1 MVGEAT
7 IGGTTMEEEVGE
19 VVVDTTTGM
28 VDTEVAG
35 IIMVRSAFKTYHKLA

>member
-1 MVGEAT
+1 
-7 IGGTTMEEEVGE
+7 MEEEVGE

-35 IIMVRSAFKTYHKLA
+35 IIMVRSAFKK

>member
-1 MVGEAT
+1 MVEEAT
-7 IGGTTMEEEVGE
+7 IGGTTMEEEVAE

-35 IIMVRSAFKTYHKLA
+35 IIMVRSAFKTIS